1 MSQPVIDL
9 RCRPAFLH
17 DFFGRRP
24 GTADYDTMRRLS
36 RRLGSS
42 GPDHFACSARGQ
54 GFLDEIRGA
63 GPARI
68 VVAGRPTPAQH
79 LPNGDIAGRR
89 LGLRDGILARFS
101 RHRGQAAGA
110 GGGMVETTP
119 MTALHPDARWQRTQP

>member
-1 MSQPVIDL
+1 MRQTVIEPALSPGLPARFLRQEAGNGGLRHDAPAQPPP
-9 RCRPAFLH
+9 RQ
-17 DFFGRRP
+17 
-24 GTADYDTMRRLS
+24 
-36 RRLGSS
+36 S
-42 GPDHFACSARGQ
+42 GPDHFACSAAGQ

-101 RHRGQAAGA
+101 RQRGQAAGA